1 MVSFQSMVDRVI
13 GSNVSAGQVH
23 GYYRMELFGF
33 RQPEHDILVWTN
45 THCRKLKSEIEDCHR
60 QLQLL
65 RGNNAG
71 SMQSELLEM
80 RKKIQRLL
88 TQDDAYWKHRAQTH
102 WYKYGD
108 RNTKFFHA
116 YATARKKG
124 RSNSIS

>member
-1 MVSFQSMVDRVI
+1 MHLTDSIVSKL
-13 GSNVSAGQVH
+13 SACAD
-23 GYYRMELFGF
+23 
-33 RQPEHDILVWTN
+33 DILVWTN